1 MKKVV
6 YHAFGGPEQLV
17 VEEAPLPRMAQ
28 DSVLVRVRG
37 AAVNPAD
44 IAIQHGVM
52 KDHMD
57 TFFPVTPGWDVAGT
71 VEATGAGVS
80 EFVPGDEVLGY
91 TRQAVLHQGTYAEMV
106 ATPVGTLVHK
116 PRSMTW
122 AEAAALPL
130 GGLTAYQAVVHT
142 LRVRKGESVLIHGAS
157 GGVGSLASQIAIA
170 RGARVI
176 GTASASNH
184 AYLTFLGVDPVAY
197 GEHAAGRIRELAPG
211 GVDAIFDAA
220 GHGSLQMTSAVA
232 APQVRVATIADSAP
246 HATTVYARLDVG
258 DLEALTALVV
268 GGRLKPR
275 VGATFPLGQA
285 AAAQSLVAAGSARG
299 RVVLL
304 PSLAAPGE

>member
-1 MKKVV
+1 MKRVV
-6 YHAFGGPEQLV
+6 YRAFGGPEQLV
-17 VEEAPLPRMAQ
+17 IEEAPLPRMAQ

-52 KDHMD
+52 KDQMD

-71 VEATGAGVS
+71 VEAIGAGVS

-130 GGLTAYQAVVHT
+130 GGLTAYQAIVHT

-170 RGARVI
+170 QGARVI

-184 AYLTFLGVDPVAY
+184 AYLASLGADPVAY
-197 GEHAAGRIRELAPG
+197 GEHAAGRIRELAPA

-220 GHGSLQMTSAVA
+220 GHGSLQMTGAVA

-246 HATTVYARLDVG
+246 HATTVYARLDAG
-258 DLEALTALVV
+258 DLEALAALVA
-268 GGRLKPR
+268 GGKLKPR
-275 VGATFPLGQA
+275 VGATFPLSQA
-285 AAAQSLVAAGSARG
+285 AAAQRLVAAGSARG